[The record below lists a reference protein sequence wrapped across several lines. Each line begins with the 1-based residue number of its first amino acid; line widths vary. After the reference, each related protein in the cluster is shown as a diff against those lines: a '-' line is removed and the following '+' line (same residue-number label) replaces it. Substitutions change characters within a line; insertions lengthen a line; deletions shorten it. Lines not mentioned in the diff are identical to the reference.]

1 MLSKKF
7 LKMDRDEQ
15 EQYLV
20 EKLGKLYG
28 EIETFRKILA
38 QVRGKQKFTLTEIDR
53 PDLYDLKGQD

>member
-1 MLSKKF
+1 
-7 LKMDRDEQ
+7 MDRDEQ

-20 EKLGKLYG
+20 EKLAKLYG